1 MSKNQK
7 ILLFTAFML
16 SMAYFSSK
24 TIGGIM
30 ELNEYSGWNFYAL
43 LGGTIIFGGMTLV
56 GLFFLPRIKKAYLDD

>member
-1 MSKNQK
+1 
-7 ILLFTAFML
+7 ML

-30 ELNEYSGWNFYAL
+30 ELSEYSGWNFYAL
-43 LGGTIIFGGMTLV
+43 LAGTIIFGGMTLA